1 MKKTVFAFC
10 LYYGLFAVGSVI
22 GTMLGLPLQVPMA
35 IAFLLLLYCSTV
47 GRTWM
52 EESKARAGQT
62 VLARKASDDKRQMP
76 RALFVVLLVLP
87 PLLYLI
93 LYAVIWSLL

>member
-1 MKKTVFAFC
+1 MKKTVFGFF
-10 LYYGLFAVGSVI
+10 LYYVLFAVGSVT
-22 GTMLGLPLQVPMA
+22 GTMLGLSLQVPMA

-47 GRTWM
+47 GRMWM
-52 EESKARAGQT
+52 EESKTQAGQT
-62 VLARKASDDKRQMP
+62 ALQRKKPAGRRQIP

-93 LYAVIWSLL
+93 LYAVVWSLL